1 MTDDSPS
8 SEPGPDPTGGN
19 APGVTPDDDIDA
31 ILAAAESL
39 ATDVSQELGADEEA
53 GTGERSDRTFAEAE
67 TAAEDIDGQL
77 DDLEGLVE
85 TIIDEVGAGTS
96 NASGEVETRDDA
108 SQSSDAGS
116 ADDAPAA
123 SVDVAAGAELT
134 APSASPTPGLG
145 DDLLAGPQE
154 TDKTPTEAAA
164 ITANDLLPPAGLF
177 ATPGNTGGDFG
188 VVGGGP
194 EDLGGDFAEVAEDEG
209 DPETEPSTL
218 RTRAADFVVEG
229 PPARIA
235 LSVVEKF
242 AGLLELVDKPFSRL
256 GSGLRNAIG
265 ILALATLGTSVI
277 VFIVGLF

>member
-39 ATDVSQELGADEEA
+39 ATDVSQELGADEDA
-53 GTGERSDRTFAEAE
+53 GTGGRSDRTFAEAE

-77 DDLEGLVE
+77 DDLEDLVE
-85 TIIDEVGAGTS
+85 TIVDEVGDGIS
-96 NASGEVETRDDA
+96 SASGEVAPPDDG

-116 ADDAPAA
+116 ADDVPAA
-123 SVDVAAGAELT
+123 TVHNADEGDLT
-134 APSASPTPGLG
+134 APSASLTPGLG

-154 TDKTPTEAAA
+154 TDKAPTAPVA
-164 ITANDLLPPAGLF
+164 IAANDLLPPAGLF
-177 ATPGNTGGDFG
+177 AKSDGTGGDFG

-194 EDLGGDFAEVAEDEG
+194 EDLGGDFAEVAEDKG
-209 DPETEPSTL
+209 DPETERLTL
-218 RTRAADFVVEG
+218 RTRAYDFVVEG

-235 LSVVEKF
+235 LSVAQKF
-242 AGLLELVDKPFSRL
+242 AALLESVDKPFSRL